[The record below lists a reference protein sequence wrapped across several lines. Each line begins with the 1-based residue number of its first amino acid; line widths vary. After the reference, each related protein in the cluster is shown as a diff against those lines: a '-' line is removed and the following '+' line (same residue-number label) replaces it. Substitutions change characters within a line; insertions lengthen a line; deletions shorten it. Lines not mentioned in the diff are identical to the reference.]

1 MKSWSFFLAILS
13 CFVEGLVGPFVCTAQ
28 EPPIKIGFMYVLSG
42 TLANYGTSSR
52 QGAELAI
59 EELNAAGGILGRKVV
74 ALFEDTELKP
84 QVGAAAAKKLVQ
96 QDRVDALM
104 GIISSGVTVEVVK
117 LMPELKV
124 PLIISLAM
132 TPDATGKLC
141 NPYTFRVSMNGPQNI
156 KCAAILASETN
167 ARKWT
172 TIGPDYLFGHQCW
185 DYFKT
190 FLHQRVN
197 NATFV
202 SDSETVFTPTD
213 ETDFRKPIQKLQQS
227 QPQGVL
233 VSLYG
238 KNLKDFIRQG
248 AEMGIFDGKTEFLM
262 NLAYSNDVLRP
273 LRKDLPKGLWLGGLY
288 WFQAVKNTTNDNFVQ
303 SYFDRFKAFPDHN
316 PAGAYAA
323 VKAYAAAVE
332 KARSTKPE
340 EVIKALEGLTMELPQ
355 GNVTI
360 RAEDHQAAY
369 DGVWGK
375 TAEYS
380 AKWSGR
386 MLEPLRIFPASEIAV
401 PVNETGC
408 TRSR

>member
-1 MKSWSFFLAILS
+1 
-13 CFVEGLVGPFVCTAQ
+13 
-28 EPPIKIGFMYVLSG
+28 IKIGFMYVLSG

-59 EELNAAGGILGRKVV
+59 EELNAAGGVLGRKVV

-84 QVGAAAAKKLVQ
+84 EVGAASAKKLAQ
-96 QDRVDALM
+96 QDRVDVLM

-117 LMPELKV
+117 LMPELKI
-124 PLIISLAM
+124 PLIITLAM

-156 KCAAILASETN
+156 KCAAMLASEMK

-172 TIGPDYLFGHQCW
+172 TIGPDYLFGYQCW
-185 DYFKT
+185 EYFKK
-190 FLHQRVN
+190 FLHQKIN
-197 NATFV
+197 DAAFV
-202 SDSETVFTPTD
+202 SDSETVFCPTD
-213 ETDFRKPIQKLQQS
+213 ETDFSKHIKKLLQS
-227 QPQGVL
+227 EPEGVL

-238 KNLKDFIRQG
+238 KNLRDFIRQG
-248 AEMGIFDGKTEFLM
+248 TEMGLFSGKTEFLM

-273 LRKDLPKGLWLGGLY
+273 LRKDLPKGLWFGGLY
-288 WFQAVKNTTNDNFVQ
+288 WFQAVKKPENYNFVQ
-303 SYFDRFKAFPDHN
+303 SYFEHFKAFPDHN
-316 PAGAYAA
+316 PAGAYAG

-332 KARSTKPE
+332 KAKSTKPE
-340 EVIKALEGLTMELPQ
+340 DVIKALEGLTMELPQ
-355 GNVTI
+355 GTVTI
-360 RAEDHQAAY
+360 RADDHQAVY

-380 AKWSGR
+380 PKWSGR

-408 TRSR
+408 MKTR